1 MVKRLDAGPGHFGL
15 EQRLEA
21 SIDAGLGHTGSGFI
35 ASPME
40 LSEPGSIYGLTASAV
55 PDDPRPV
62 PLLVGQ
68 SRGMVFKHQAQ
79 SRVKPISWRVKT
91 GAGTYAISGIIVD
104 FVGVSPSFGGVAGGC
119 YM

>member
-55 PDDPRPV
+55 PNDPRPV

-68 SRGMVFKHQAQ
+68 SRGMVLSTRPNPESNPF
-79 SRVKPISWRVKT
+79 P
-91 GAGTYAISGIIVD
+91 
-104 FVGVSPSFGGVAGGC
+104 GG
-119 YM
+119 